1 MFAFCIRLIRSWRCR
16 VLRATRHPWVM
27 VWCALAGSVAAADV
41 SAQTCPASDPNQ
53 NYNCPIGPSYLLP
66 SWGNVPWSL
75 PQHYQDILSGD
86 LDGDGKDELVGRDA
100 LGVHVWSFNTALG
113 TWQPWLTTN
122 GTGELVL
129 PLTDAVGWDLPE
141 YYTTLRLM
149 NLPGRHGKVL
159 AGRGASGLLLY
170 GLTRGSGPVT
180 AFPAGTWTQLAPGG
194 PFANADC
201 FSNLKCWDSAP
212 YYQTIRFGDIDGEPG
227 DEVIGWGGD
236 GGVAFKWNGSEWVSL
251 TGFPPG
257 IDAAPYY
264 PAIVLSRQFADVD
277 GEPGQELL
285 NWEQEGIRVHKF
297 VPGPNGGAWTELA
310 LLAAFGVPSCI
321 DSNGGSN
328 PSCWSTLQ
336 TAPWSS
342 GGAAVLMRFPKCN
355 NIDGGM
361 SGAQYNPT
369 SRAWNMLF
377 TAGPF
382 DDCSG
387 FTQPQYYETIQVAR
401 ITGNALPELIGRG
414 PDGILV
420 YQWNG
425 TSWVPLSTN
434 VPALSDPLW
443 ASDPSYWQT
452 IKTAM
457 IDGTGR
463 AALLARGQTGM
474 RTWLYQNGTLA
485 RPVPYGNF
493 APFTGRQGTNFGA
506 LNGHLMLGSGTI
518 RDTYTNPSID
528 NTSSALRGYIGTIV
542 TIGKGCQDAVSSD
555 PPQYQSCDTSAVTNA
570 FNPEYTQVV
579 NQIVKEL
586 WWAANVVDHFTTIQ
600 TMRGEF
606 FTTENSEFP
615 SLAGN
620 LQLPQASG
628 ESGGANYLNLFAS
641 ILKVIAALTG
651 QPEVAAA
658 GNAISAGVSVVPLFA
673 NPRQATFQH
682 TYSQIQ
688 TQIASVQETMKSS
701 NLAQK
706 HHVLSDY
713 ALLGTVGQLVGSQV
727 WTLDEDGYLSANRQ
741 AFTLWIYQT
750 FLPLQWGLWEV
761 TNCVNDLPYVTCTP
775 PPSGPYLASYGSG
788 GVNFSGLFPSQM
800 PCTTYQGE
808 TTCSWTLPDPTTV
821 NALFTP
827 VSPQCTYMAGSG
839 SAWVYA
845 GTGKTACTLGVGT
858 EIFNNEGGWNFQV
871 SPLNVHDYA
880 LVLNATSSASSLN
893 DLQLQPSVRLQGF
906 APFSVDIDLRTV
918 QLRVNGLLREAGG
931 SEELVKD
938 IVGNEFVPIALQPQS
953 RASAGL
959 ATFETP
965 AGQTPHINAVV
976 QVKPRRAIGFDI
988 SVDQAAVVDPQLCIG
1003 SPPTARLQVALQLS
1017 GGGLQAPV
1025 TFAQVQDWECVSDDR
1040 GTLRLLRTK
1049 GHPASVVFLP

>member
-1 MFAFCIRLIRSWRCR
+1 
-16 VLRATRHPWVM
+16 M

-129 PLTDAVGWDLPE
+129 PLTDAVGWELPE

-321 DSNGGSN
+321 DSNGGEN

-387 FTQPQYYETIQVAR
+387 FTQPQYYETIQFAR

-463 AALLARGQTGM
+463 AALLARGQTGCAPGST
-474 RTWLYQNGTLA
+474 RTERSRARCPTATSRHLPVGRAPISGAQRAPHAWKRHDPRHLHEPVDRQHIERAAGLYRHDRDYRQGVSGRSFLGSSA
-485 RPVPYGNF
+485 VSELRHERGHERLQSRVHAGREPDHQGALV
-493 APFTGRQGTNFGA
+493 GRQRRRSLHHDPDDAGRV
-506 LNGHLMLGSGTI
+506 LY
-518 RDTYTNPSID
+518 D
-528 NTSSALRGYIGTIV
+528 
-542 TIGKGCQDAVSSD
+542 GKQRVSV
-555 PPQYQSCDTSAVTNA
+555 A
-570 FNPEYTQVV
+570 
-579 NQIVKEL
+579 
-586 WWAANVVDHFTTIQ
+586 
-600 TMRGEF
+600 R
-606 FTTENSEFP
+606 
-615 SLAGN
+615 
-620 LQLPQASG
+620 
-628 ESGGANYLNLFAS
+628 
-641 ILKVIAALTG
+641 G
-651 QPEVAAA
+651 QPAA
-658 GNAISAGVSVVPLFA
+658 GPGEWRIGRRKLSESLRKHSQGDRSAHGPTRSGRSGQCDLGRVSVVPLFA

-682 TYSQIQ
+682 TYSQ
-688 TQIASVQETMKSS
+688 S
-701 NLAQK
+701 
-706 HHVLSDY
+706 
-713 ALLGTVGQLVGSQV
+713 
-727 WTLDEDGYLSANRQ
+727 R
-741 AFTLWIYQT
+741 
-750 FLPLQWGLWEV
+750 
-761 TNCVNDLPYVTCTP
+761 
-775 PPSGPYLASYGSG
+775 
-788 GVNFSGLFPSQM
+788 
-800 PCTTYQGE
+800 
-808 TTCSWTLPDPTTV
+808 
-821 NALFTP
+821 
-827 VSPQCTYMAGSG
+827 
-839 SAWVYA
+839 
-845 GTGKTACTLGVGT
+845 
-858 EIFNNEGGWNFQV
+858 
-871 SPLNVHDYA
+871 
-880 LVLNATSSASSLN
+880 
-893 DLQLQPSVRLQGF
+893 R
-906 APFSVDIDLRTV
+906 R
-918 QLRVNGLLREAGG
+918 
-931 SEELVKD
+931 
-938 IVGNEFVPIALQPQS
+938 S
-953 RASAGL
+953 RA
-959 ATFETP
+959 FR
-965 AGQTPHINAVV
+965 
-976 QVKPRRAIGFDI
+976 KP
-988 SVDQAAVVDPQLCIG
+988 
-1003 SPPTARLQVALQLS
+1003 
-1017 GGGLQAPV
+1017 
-1025 TFAQVQDWECVSDDR
+1025 
-1040 GTLRLLRTK
+1040 
-1049 GHPASVVFLP
+1049 